1 MGKQKTTKSNSNL
14 YSKPNEAR
22 LETFGSYNT
31 GLYLPDGDIDMVIFG
46 NWENPPLWKLRN
58 KLVAEG
64 ITREDTI
71 NGEFSIV

>member
-71 NGEFSIV
+71 NGEFSTV